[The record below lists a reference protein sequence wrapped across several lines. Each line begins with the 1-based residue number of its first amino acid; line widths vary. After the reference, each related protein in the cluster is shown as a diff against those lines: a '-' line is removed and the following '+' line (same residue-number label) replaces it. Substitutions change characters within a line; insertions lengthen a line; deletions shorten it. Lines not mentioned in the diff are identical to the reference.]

1 TVVNSVASSLGS
13 YTYTVPD
20 LPTNNARI
28 RISGITN
35 PTLIDVSDNKFT
47 IGTIS
52 ATEPDGGE
60 IWQAGT
66 VESIKWTVSNGINAV
81 KIEYSQDGLTWTTI
95 TPTTNALAGNYNWS
109 IPSSLSANTVRIRV
123 SDAAT
128 GLGIND
134 VSNLFTIAKLTLTT
148 PNGGELWESGTSQNI
163 QWSASASL
171 TNIRIQYSTNAGGS
185 WSNIASNVP
194 AVNNSYAW
202 NIPTDIGSASMR
214 VKLFAEND
222 STFYTTSGFN
232 FKVAKVNLISPNGGE
247 RLFANSPHVV
257 SWTATSGIDF
267 VTLQYSTNG
276 GVSFINI
283 ANRINASQGSYSWT
297 VPDISSSTGKV
308 RIYDSFGSSISDVS
322 ETDFSIARIKVT
334 SPNGGEGFLIGS
346 NQKIKWTASL
356 VDNVKIDYS
365 LDNGTTWIN
374 IQNGVAASAD
384 SITWI
389 TPSVATS
396 TGLVRV
402 SDINNSNHSD
412 KSDANFKIANI
423 EVVSPNG
430 GERLASARTQTITWN
445 NSTNIT
451 SVNIDLSTN
460 NGTSWINVSSSVPAT
475 GTYSWSVGDIASS
488 NSIIRITDASNTN
501 IFDRSDAVFT
511 LKKLLLTSPN
521 GNEYYLVDTTTS
533 VSWSSLGVSNV
544 KLEYSTNSGVT
555 WKSIINSTPA
565 VPNNYSWKIPNDPST
580 TALVR
585 ALDVDDPTTVADTSN
600 NSFIIN
606 QVLLVSPN
614 GGQTFEVGSVQTIKW
629 NNYSGVSKVD
639 LEFFNGNSWSAIAS
653 GLTASNKSYQ
663 WTVPASVT
671 STAKVRVKN
680 TDDSNVFDG
689 SDNVFSIGTINLTA
703 PNGGGK
709 YLVGKSTN
717 ITWKNIISVSQV
729 NLDYSIDNG
738 TTWISIAAGITASK
752 ETYTWT
758 IPNTPSTQVLVR
770 ISDASNSAVNDLSEN
785 TFSIATIT
793 LTAPNGGEK
802 IQVGNNFAVTWT
814 SENVSFVN
822 IEYSTDN
829 GLTWATISSN
839 VNAGAGILQW
849 TVQNTPSSNAL
860 VRITDASFNTVTDR
874 SDAIFDILYLNLTA
888 PDGGEKLLV
897 GTQSNITWSSNNSIS
912 KVNIEYTTNNGN
924 SWTSIQT
931 GVTASLGTYDWTVPN
946 TPSTSVK
953 VQVVDQ
959 NNPTIIDA
967 SANVLTIAALKL
979 NAPNGGEKIQVG
991 KNYPITWTSQ
1001 NISTINIEYS
1011 TDNGVSWTTISSGV
1025 NTGAGILQW
1034 AVLNTPSSNALVRI
1048 TDAAFSS
1055 VTDRSDSIFSILA
1068 LELAS
1073 PNGGEKYLVGNQ
1085 TDITWN
1091 NSSSISQVNL
1101 EYSTNS
1107 GTSWISIQSGLTAS
1121 TQKYTWT
1128 IPNTTSTNVYVRV
1141 ADANNTS
1148 VLDASDDK
1156 FTIAKL
1162 AVTSPNGGNKI
1173 QVGKNFPITWTST
1186 NVTTI
1191 NLDYS
1196 TDNGSTWA
1204 SVQNNVNA
1212 GLGILQW
1219 AVPNTA
1225 SSNALLRITDASS
1238 SLVTDRSDSA
1248 FSILAIEL
1256 TSPNGGE
1263 KYLVNNQVD
1272 IKWANSLSI
1281 TKVDLDYSTNNGTSW
1296 ISIQTSITASLEK
1309 YTWTIPNTS
1318 STNMLVRVKDTE
1330 NPTIL
1335 DASNSIFTIA
1345 SLIVTS
1351 PNGGEKVQVGKSV
1364 SITWTSQ
1371 NVSLVDLHYSLDNG
1385 ASWTSIASNLNA
1397 GAGIYQWTVPNSPS
1411 SNALIRVTDSAANLV
1426 QDQSDAKFNI
1436 LSLAITSPLGSEV
1449 WEVGATKNITWTQSG
1464 IGTLKIQYSSN
1475 NGTSWNL
1482 IDDSVNPTLL
1492 SKSWVLPNA
1501 PGSQTLVKLSDK
1513 SDSTISSVSSAFTIG
1528 EITITAPTA
1537 GISWKAGTSQNIKW
1551 TASSVVSTVNLEYS
1565 TDGGSNWTSIKT
1577 GVRGDLG
1584 AYSWTI
1590 PSGISTLIAKVRV
1603 NHSLAGSEI
1612 STESSSFTINSLDLT
1627 APNGGEIWQA
1637 GTVQKI
1643 TWTSSV
1649 ITNIKIDYSTNNGTS
1664 WVNII
1669 PSTSASSGSYDWTL
1683 PPTLSSAQGLIK
1695 ISDAANSTVKD
1706 SSAGT
1711 IKFGWVDLTSPAQ
1724 DSIWQSTKNKIITW
1738 TASSSISTIKLE
1750 YSDDDGSTWQDIIS
1764 GVAAANNSY
1773 TWKVGS
1779 NLNSSNSRIRISDAA
1794 SSLAIKDISDKFKF
1808 VYLNLTSP
1816 IGGEDWQEGSLH
1828 PITWTAG
1835 NLISLVNIYYSTNS
1849 GTSWNTIAS
1858 SVNASLGTKDW
1869 IIPAGTASA
1878 NSVIKIE

>member
-1 TVVNSVASSLGS
+1 MRKFFSISFLVITLFSAGIYFAQDKPEVNSQANPPSIAEKKSGNPDDEIKVKSLSLAAPIGGEVWKIGNTKVIRWNSSEIDFVRIALSSNAGITWKLVADNLTASLGQYSWNIASGSYNSSSETRISIFDTSDPAVTDTSANFILSNLVVTSPAAAEKIQVGEAYDIKWTASSDIANLKIEYSLNGTTWTQISASTVANLGNFSWTVPNFPSATARIRLTALINGTEITTTSQLFNISSVQLTSPNGGEDWFSGVNKTILWASNNVTKVALNYSTDNGTTWMKISDSVNAGIGSYIWNVPYTPSNNVRVKINDYKAISIDDISDNVFKISTVQVVSPNGSDGWEVGSSQNITCNTNIVDNFKIDLSTNNGSSWDVSVINSVASSLGS
-13 YTYTVPD
+13 YTYTVPS

-47 IGTIS
+47 IGTVTVS
-52 ATEPDGGE
+52 SPVGGE

-66 VESIKWTVSNGINAV
+66 VKSIKWTVSNGINAV

-128 GLGIND
+128 GLGINN

-222 STFYTTSGFN
+222 STFFTTSGFN
-232 FKVAKVNLISPNGGE
+232 FKVAKVSLISPNGGE

-389 TPSVATS
+389 TPAVATS

-802 IQVGNNFAVTWT
+802 IQVGKNFAVTWT

-822 IEYSTDN
+822 VEYSTDN

-1162 AVTSPNGGNKI
+1162 AVTSP
-1173 QVGKNFPITWTST
+1173 
-1186 NVTTI
+1186 
-1191 NLDYS
+1191 
-1196 TDNGSTWA
+1196 
-1204 SVQNNVNA
+1204 
-1212 GLGILQW
+1212 
-1219 AVPNTA
+1219 
-1225 SSNALLRITDASS
+1225 
-1238 SLVTDRSDSA
+1238 
-1248 FSILAIEL
+1248 
-1256 TSPNGGE
+1256 
-1263 KYLVNNQVD
+1263 
-1272 IKWANSLSI
+1272 
-1281 TKVDLDYSTNNGTSW
+1281 
-1296 ISIQTSITASLEK
+1296 
-1309 YTWTIPNTS
+1309 
-1318 STNMLVRVKDTE
+1318 
-1330 NPTIL
+1330 
-1335 DASNSIFTIA
+1335 
-1345 SLIVTS
+1345 
-1351 PNGGEKVQVGKSV
+1351 
-1364 SITWTSQ
+1364 
-1371 NVSLVDLHYSLDNG
+1371 
-1385 ASWTSIASNLNA
+1385 
-1397 GAGIYQWTVPNSPS
+1397 
-1411 SNALIRVTDSAANLV
+1411 
-1426 QDQSDAKFNI
+1426 
-1436 LSLAITSPLGSEV
+1436 
-1449 WEVGATKNITWTQSG
+1449 
-1464 IGTLKIQYSSN
+1464 
-1475 NGTSWNL
+1475 
-1482 IDDSVNPTLL
+1482 
-1492 SKSWVLPNA
+1492 
-1501 PGSQTLVKLSDK
+1501 
-1513 SDSTISSVSSAFTIG
+1513 
-1528 EITITAPTA
+1528 
-1537 GISWKAGTSQNIKW
+1537 
-1551 TASSVVSTVNLEYS
+1551 
-1565 TDGGSNWTSIKT
+1565 
-1577 GVRGDLG
+1577 
-1584 AYSWTI
+1584 
-1590 PSGISTLIAKVRV
+1590 
-1603 NHSLAGSEI
+1603 
-1612 STESSSFTINSLDLT
+1612 
-1627 APNGGEIWQA
+1627 
-1637 GTVQKI
+1637 
-1643 TWTSSV
+1643 
-1649 ITNIKIDYSTNNGTS
+1649 
-1664 WVNII
+1664 
-1669 PSTSASSGSYDWTL
+1669 
-1683 PPTLSSAQGLIK
+1683 
-1695 ISDAANSTVKD
+1695 
-1706 SSAGT
+1706 
-1711 IKFGWVDLTSPAQ
+1711 
-1724 DSIWQSTKNKIITW
+1724 
-1738 TASSSISTIKLE
+1738 
-1750 YSDDDGSTWQDIIS
+1750 
-1764 GVAAANNSY
+1764 
-1773 TWKVGS
+1773 
-1779 NLNSSNSRIRISDAA
+1779 
-1794 SSLAIKDISDKFKF
+1794 
-1808 VYLNLTSP
+1808 
-1816 IGGEDWQEGSLH
+1816 
-1828 PITWTAG
+1828 
-1835 NLISLVNIYYSTNS
+1835 
-1849 GTSWNTIAS
+1849 
-1858 SVNASLGTKDW
+1858 
-1869 IIPAGTASA
+1869 
-1878 NSVIKIE
+1878 